1 MAWFSP
7 GNSSTSCA
15 GRTPVLCSRAS
26 AISAPWCLCSSRPAW
41 AHFESAEGCHS
52 RAAAAR
58 GALPLMIGFERQE
71 WEALSADERGGG
83 RGLVVVVGGWVLLV
97 SRRTLQDAYA
107 RGAVY
112 SMSRAVQ
119 HACAASIFHTSLC
132 KLQHMRLYKRYVESV
147 WVPPRALCF
156 TILWLRLSRNFNI
169 QQKGRRASRL
179 PLAVH
184 VTSPDHLHAW
194 NCVRQPRDAMA
205 HWSVDHATTCK
216 CI

>member
-83 RGLVVVVGGWVLLV
+83 RGLVVVGSGWGGGRCSYRGEPCRMPTHAAQSILCHALCSTLV
-97 SRRTLQDAYA
+97 QRLFFTSPLQVATHATLQTL
-107 RGAVY
+107 R
-112 SMSRAVQ
+112 
-119 HACAASIFHTSLC
+119 
-132 KLQHMRLYKRYVESV
+132 
-147 WVPPRALCF
+147 WVC
-156 TILWLRLSRNFNI
+156 LS
-169 QQKGRRASRL
+169 
-179 PLAVH
+179 P
-184 VTSPDHLHAW
+184 SPCTVFYDTL
-194 NCVRQPRDAMA
+194 
-205 HWSVDHATTCK
+205 TTLK
-216 CI
+216 PQF

>member
-71 WEALSADERGGG
+71 WEALSADERGWWWWG
-83 RGLVVVVGGWVLLV
+83 VGGGVGAARIAANPAGCLRT
-97 SRRTLQDAYA
+97 RRSLFYVT
-107 RGAVY
+107 R
-112 SMSRAVQ
+112 
-119 HACAASIFHTSLC
+119 CAARLCSVYFSHLPC

-156 TILWLRLSRNFNI
+156 TILWPRLSRNFNI
-169 QQKGRRASRL
+169 
-179 PLAVH
+179 
-184 VTSPDHLHAW
+184 
-194 NCVRQPRDAMA
+194 
-205 HWSVDHATTCK
+205 
-216 CI
+216 